1 MSGGI
6 SLLVVLIS
14 LTRYLIPQRV
24 GSQRGHGLKSS
35 LFLHCQSYRVLPMS
49 LESIR
54 RVLRL
59 YLTAQTLT
67 SNYGM
72 STCKCFLNVF
82 SSILIMSVAVLVLN
96 FTPFCLF
103 LFLSVS
109 LSPLSLLI
117 SLFSLSLSLS
127 LSILSSHFSRE
138 PLPGHWDTDL
148 NSFQKLLVLR
158 SIRADKVTNAVQ
170 DYVAEMIGQR
180 FIEPQTADLKLAYK
194 DSSPSSP
201 LIFILSQGT
210 DPAADL
216 YKFAEEMKF
225 QRKLSAISLGQGQG
239 PRAEAMMRSAMD
251 RGQWVFFQ
259 NCHLSPSWMPA
270 LERLIEQIDP
280 QAVSF

>member
-35 LFLHCQSYRVLPMS
+35 LFLRCQSYRVLPMS

-103 LFLSVS
+103 LSVS

-127 LSILSSHFSRE
+127 LSL
-138 PLPGHWDTDL
+138 
-148 NSFQKLLVLR
+148 
-158 SIRADKVTNAVQ
+158 
-170 DYVAEMIGQR
+170 
-180 FIEPQTADLKLAYK
+180 
-194 DSSPSSP
+194 SSP
-201 LIFILSQGT
+201 LISPGSHYQVTGIL
-210 DPAADL
+210 
-216 YKFAEEMKF
+216 
-225 QRKLSAISLGQGQG
+225 ISTHS
-239 PRAEAMMRSAMD
+239 RSY
-251 RGQWVFFQ
+251 
-259 NCHLSPSWMPA
+259 
-270 LERLIEQIDP
+270 
-280 QAVSF
+280 

>member
-1 MSGGI
+1 MYNYGGCILWSFFVFTPYRMSGGI

-35 LFLHCQSYRVLPMS
+35 LFLRCQSYRVLPMS

-103 LFLSVS
+103 LSLSVS
-109 LSPLSLLI
+109 LSPLSL
-117 SLFSLSLSLS
+117 F
-127 LSILSSHFSRE
+127 
-138 PLPGHWDTDL
+138 
-148 NSFQKLLVLR
+148 
-158 SIRADKVTNAVQ
+158 
-170 DYVAEMIGQR
+170 
-180 FIEPQTADLKLAYK
+180 
-194 DSSPSSP
+194 
-201 LIFILSQGT
+201 
-210 DPAADL
+210 
-216 YKFAEEMKF
+216 
-225 QRKLSAISLGQGQG
+225 
-239 PRAEAMMRSAMD
+239 
-251 RGQWVFFQ
+251 
-259 NCHLSPSWMPA
+259 
-270 LERLIEQIDP
+270 
-280 QAVSF
+280 